1 MPRSSLMLCAV
12 LLGTGC
18 ATLGAPPPD
27 EARPGPSAV
36 ALARH
41 LEDVVGIRAW
51 RATGAVRWRLA
62 SGALHLWDKRRNL
75 DRQELRDGTTIWI
88 NLGTKRGRVER
99 DGAALSGPEAEALLA
114 RAYARWANDSFW
126 LNPLAKLFDEGVVL
140 SRIDRLPDQP
150 DAMGLVVEYQRGGVT
165 PGDRYLWVV
174 PGRGPPRAWRMW
186 VSVLPVGGL
195 EASWEGWVKTK
206 TGAWIST
213 AHRVLFITL
222 RIGELETATRVEELA
237 GGADPFAGL

>member
-1 MPRSSLMLCAV
+1 MPRV
-12 LLGTGC
+12 LLALMSGLVGAGC
-18 ATLGAPPPD
+18 VTLGTPPP
-27 EARPGPSAV
+27 ETARSGPSAV

-41 LEDVVGIRAW
+41 VEELVGIRAW
-51 RATGAVRWRLA
+51 RATGAIQWRLA
-62 SGALHLWDKRRNL
+62 SGARHLWDKRRNF
-75 DRQELRDGTTIWI
+75 DRQELKDGTTIWI
-88 NLGTKRGRVER
+88 NLGTKRGRVAR
-99 DGAALSGPEAEALLA
+99 DGAPITGPEAEALLA

-126 LNPLAKLFDEGVVL
+126 LNPLAKLFDEGVEL

-150 DAMGLVVEYQRGGVT
+150 DAMGLLVEYKQGGVT

-186 VSVLPVGGL
+186 VSILPIGGL

-213 AHRVLFITL
+213 AHRLLFITL
-222 RIGELETATRVEELA
+222 RIHELETAARVETLA